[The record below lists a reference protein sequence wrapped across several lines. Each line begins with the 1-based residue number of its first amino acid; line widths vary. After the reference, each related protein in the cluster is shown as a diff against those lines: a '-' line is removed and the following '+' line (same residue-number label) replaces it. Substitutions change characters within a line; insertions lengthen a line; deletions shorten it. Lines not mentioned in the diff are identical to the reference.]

1 MTKQPTFRMAAFCAA
16 LLASPLS
23 AQDMPADNV
32 VATVNGTDI
41 TLGQMAMTKRQLP
54 PQYQDIPAKVLYDGI
69 LEQLIQQTVLGQ
81 SLKDTPKEVQ
91 VEIENATRTTLAGAA
106 ISDIMQQ
113 PISDE
118 ALKAAYATKYEGADP
133 QLEFNASHILV
144 ATKAEAEAVKNLLDA
159 GADFAATAR
168 EKSTGPSG
176 PNGGELGW
184 FGAGRMVKPFEDAVS
199 EMKAGDISAPVE
211 TQFGWHIIKLN
222 DKRQLDAPAFD
233 TVKDE
238 LKSDIQK
245 EALDA
250 KIASLVS
257 GATVTRAEDGA
268 IDPEMLNS
276 PTLFGK

>member
-1 MTKQPTFRMAAFCAA
+1 MTKQPTFLMAAFCAA

-23 AQDMPADNV
+23 AQEVPADKV

-41 TLGQMAMTKRQLP
+41 TLGQMALTKRQLP
-54 PQYQDIPAKVLYDGI
+54 PQYQGIPAKVLFDGI

-81 SLKDTPKEVQ
+81 SLKDTPKITQ
-91 VEIENATRTTLAGAA
+91 VELENSRRTTLAGAA
-106 ISDIMQQ
+106 IDDIMQQ
-113 PISDE
+113 PISEE
-118 ALKAAYATKYEGADP
+118 ALKAAYAAKYEGADP
-133 QLEFNASHILV
+133 QLEYNASHILV
-144 ATKAEAEAVKNLLDA
+144 ATKEEAEAVKKTLDA

-184 FGAGRMVKPFEDAVS
+184 FGEGRMVKPFEDAVTG
-199 EMKAGDISAPVE
+199 MKPGEVSNPVE

-233 TVKDE
+233 TVSEE
-238 LKSDIQK
+238 LKSDIRK

-257 GATVTRAEDGA
+257 AASVTRAEDGS
-268 IDPEMLNS
+268 IDPELLNS
-276 PTLFGK
+276 TTLFDK